1 MFYCGYDKLS
11 MSESQKY
18 SSLLAMLA
26 VSRLTDAGQPG
37 ESFCIR
43 VMGVMVQLYFH
54 GHSIHLGL

>member
-26 VSRLTDAGQPG
+26 VSQLTDAGQPG
-37 ESFCIR
+37 ESFC
-43 VMGVMVQLYFH
+43 VMGVIVQLYFH
-54 GHSIHLGL
+54 GHSIHLEL

>member
-11 MSESQKY
+11 MSESQTY
-18 SSLLAMLA
+18 ASLLAMLA

-43 VMGVMVQLYFH
+43 VMVQLYFH